1 MVGQAQTRK
10 RKTRSEFGGGHPNI
24 VEVLN
29 VLEKTEAL
37 PSAALGA
44 PPKYVRIL
52 PTPMQ
57 DVQIVQTQPTTTI
70 TSQNSN
76 QSSAPSRTTE
86 WHHKKREMEE
96 AEGKP
101 TKREYIRTIEFNLC
115 KKCGQPRI
123 TLNGHRQYRGVVYCP
138 SFEKLSKDVWLLQ
151 MKNQKEIVWP
161 KNFTF
166 QIKIFSVV
174 LACLI

>member
-1 MVGQAQTRK
+1 MAGQAQTRK
-10 RKTRSEFGGGHPNI
+10 RKPKRSEFGGGRPNI

-29 VLEKTEAL
+29 VLEKTKAL

-52 PTPMQ
+52 PTPTQ
-57 DVQIVQTQPTTTI
+57 DLQILETQSKTI
-70 TSQNSN
+70 ASQNSN

-86 WHHKKREMEE
+86 WRHKKREMEG

-101 TKREYIRTIEFNLC
+101 AKRKYTRTKEFNLC

-123 TLNGHRQYRGVVYCP
+123 TLNGHSQYRGVVYCP

-151 MKNQKEIVWP
+151 MKHQKE
-161 KNFTF
+161 K
-166 QIKIFSVV
+166 
-174 LACLI
+174 